1 MPTALIISSF
11 VAAGRVGGMAQA
23 LALAALKIEPVLIPT
38 VVFGRTPGPRGPGGG
53 AAVEPHIVQA
63 MIDGAAADGLFGRVD
78 AVITGHFSH
87 PDQVA
92 IAARVI
98 DLVRTA
104 PRSGGFIPVPVVVV
118 DPILGDAPG
127 GLYVKPEVAEAV
139 QAELL
144 TRADVLTPNLWELGW
159 LTGVEALNAAGART
173 AAQRLPAPALITS
186 VPAREG
192 EIALLY
198 AGAGEATLIA
208 HARLEGVP
216 KGTGDL
222 VTAVFAAGLIEGHA
236 PVEAAARA
244 ARAAATITRAAVEKG
259 LAELPI
265 VALGPGLIG
274 EAAEIRIERLSP

>member
-1 MPTALIISSF
+1 MPTALILSSY

-38 VVFGRTPGPRGPGGG
+38 VAFGRTPGRGPAGGG
-53 AAVEPHIVQA
+53 AVDPEMFQA

-98 DLVRTA
+98 DTVRTA

-118 DPILGDAPG
+118 DPILGDEPG

-139 QAELL
+139 KDHLL
-144 TRADVLTPNLWELGW
+144 TRADVLTPNLWELAW
-159 LTGVEALNAAGART
+159 LTGLEAINAAGAR
-173 AAQRLPAPALITS
+173 AAAKRLPAPALVTS
-186 VPAREG
+186 VPARPG
-192 EIALLY
+192 EIGLLY
-198 AGAGEATLIA
+198 AAGGDATLIA
-208 HARLEGVP
+208 HAKLEGVP
-216 KGTGDL
+216 RGTGDL

-244 ARAAATITRAAVEKG
+244 ARAAATVTRAAVEKG

-265 VALGPGLIG
+265 VALGPALIG